1 MATRKRREEGER
13 EPTRDK
19 LLNPSCLIEYSLIAW
34 GLPRERKRF
43 TMTVQTNLSCQFQP
57 TANQVTLTTT
67 SRPRSSAPGYLNV
80 HIPSRLTSQKAPCA
94 ECMPRLPI
102 LSGPLPVA
110 AALSSRPCWTMVLF
124 TVKRYGG
131 GEDDW
136 SGAVASI
143 RAFRI
148 RCWTRDVCF
157 SSVSHPV
164 LHLFI
169 YFPGDSPSPFFP
181 PPFSSLVLLWE
192 IKLAGDMIHCFVA
205 EGSIQSHEERL
216 AGRSLLDVQ

>member
-1 MATRKRREEGER
+1 M
-13 EPTRDK
+13 
-19 LLNPSCLIEYSLIAW
+19 
-34 GLPRERKRF
+34 
-43 TMTVQTNLSCQFQP
+43 TMQI
-57 TANQVTLTTT
+57 TTT
-67 SRPRSSAPGYLNV
+67 SRPRSSASGYLNV
-80 HIPSRLTSQKAPCA
+80 HIPSRLMSQKAPCA

-131 GEDDW
+131 GEEDW

-148 RCWTRDVCF
+148 RCWKRDVFF
-157 SSVSHPV
+157 SPVSHPA
-164 LHLFI
+164 LHSFI
-169 YFPGDSPSPFFP
+169 YFPGDSPSPFLP
-181 PPFSSLVLLWE
+181 PIFLPFCLALGNQ
-192 IKLAGDMIHCFVA
+192 LAGDMIHIFVA